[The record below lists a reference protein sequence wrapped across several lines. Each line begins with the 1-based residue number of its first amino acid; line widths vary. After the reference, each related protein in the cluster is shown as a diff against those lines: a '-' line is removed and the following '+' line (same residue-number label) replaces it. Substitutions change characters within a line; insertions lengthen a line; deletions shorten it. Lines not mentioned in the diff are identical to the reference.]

1 METNKDLFNLDGEI
15 AIVTGA
21 GKGIGKMLAAGLAIY
36 GATVVIADI
45 DEENGKKTVAE
56 IEKAGG
62 NAIYANINVTNSK
75 QVNGL
80 IKKIM
85 DTYDKI
91 DILVNNAGTVVRK
104 SVLETTDEEWD
115 KVLNLNLKST
125 FICAKAVAPYMIE
138 KNKGKIINIGSV
150 SSFLGHPD
158 HGAYAASKGGIRML
172 TKVMA
177 VEWGKYG
184 INVNCIA
191 PGYMKTPMTEGFL
204 KVKEN
209 YDSIV
214 NKIPLNRVGV
224 PEDLIG
230 AVVFLSSKAS
240 SYITG
245 HTLLVEGGRTAD

>member
-1 METNKDLFNLDGEI
+1 
-15 AIVTGA
+15 
-21 GKGIGKMLAAGLAIY
+21 
-36 GATVVIADI
+36 
-45 DEENGKKTVAE
+45 
-56 IEKAGG
+56 
-62 NAIYANINVTNSK
+62 
-75 QVNGL
+75 
-80 IKKIM
+80 
-85 DTYDKI
+85 
-91 DILVNNAGTVVRK
+91 
-104 SVLETTDEEWD
+104 
-115 KVLNLNLKST
+115 
-125 FICAKAVAPYMIE
+125 
-138 KNKGKIINIGSV
+138 
-150 SSFLGHPD
+150 
-158 HGAYAASKGGIRML
+158 ML